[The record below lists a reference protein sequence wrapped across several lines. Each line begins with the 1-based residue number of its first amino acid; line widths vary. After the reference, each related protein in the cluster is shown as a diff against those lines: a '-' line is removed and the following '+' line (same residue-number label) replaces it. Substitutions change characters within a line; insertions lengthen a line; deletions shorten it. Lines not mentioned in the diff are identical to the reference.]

1 MCAPLFTH
9 LPSILPHIKTLNRVC
24 VGFVSPTVG
33 RVDVQRGEV
42 IGLQLAR
49 RWLSWGKASDMDHRG
64 VAIKDAL
71 MRRRVSGWKPT
82 AITWGDP
89 PLPSPSLNPPQSC
102 DGKPSCFQ
110 IVWFRWLPH
119 KQPIEASEKF
129 SVKWPILIGI
139 LEVPDRKY
147 GIHRP
152 SIIMDVWSQ
161 EARVET
167 VWDGP
172 AWDSQCYTHYTVG
185 QSEEGRQSHT
195 WVL

>member
-1 MCAPLFTH
+1 MWGVCQPYSGEGWRPKRWGHRAAAGTALAELRQGFRYGPQRCRYQGRSYEAASVWL
-9 LPSILPHIKTLNRVC
+9 KTNSHY
-24 VGFVSPTVG
+24 VG
-33 RVDVQRGEV
+33 
-42 IGLQLAR
+42 
-49 RWLSWGKASDMDHRG
+49 W
-64 VAIKDAL
+64 
-71 MRRRVSGWKPT
+71 
-82 AITWGDP
+82 P
-89 PLPSPSLNPPQSC
+89 PPSLNPPQSC
-102 DGKPSCFQ
+102 DRKPSCFQ

-129 SVKWPILIGI
+129 SVKWPILIDI
-139 LEVPDRKY
+139 LEVRDRKY

-195 WVL
+195 WIL

>member
-1 MCAPLFTH
+1 MGGLSALQWGGLTSKEVRSSGCSWHGVGWAEARLQIWTTEVSLSRTLLWGGECLVENQQPL
-9 LPSILPHIKTLNRVC
+9 
-24 VGFVSPTVG
+24 
-33 RVDVQRGEV
+33 
-42 IGLQLAR
+42 
-49 RWLSWGKASDMDHRG
+49 RG
-64 VAIKDAL
+64 V
-71 MRRRVSGWKPT
+71 T
-82 AITWGDP
+82 P
-89 PLPSPSLNPPQSC
+89 PPSLNPPQSC
-102 DGKPSCFQ
+102 DRKPSCFQ

-129 SVKWPILIGI
+129 SVKWPILIDI
-139 LEVPDRKY
+139 LEVRDRKY

-185 QSEEGRQSHT
+185 QSEEGRLSHT
-195 WVL
+195 WIL